1 MLGDWPDWSAD
12 CMLMLSH
19 LHLIVVTIRPS
30 KHFELIIQYLT
41 NQTFYIYWYESVD
54 TATFDERDLPEW
66 LY

>member
-41 NQTFYIYWYESVD
+41 NQMENRNI
-54 TATFDERDLPEW
+54 
-66 LY
+66 LYLLI